1 MTNGRCNEKVQ
12 QRAMKS
18 KRIDLSIF
26 MEHKV
31 VVNELIFLR
40 NNVRLPAMKLQLIK
54 SQHTI

>member
-18 KRIDLSIF
+18 KLIDLCIF

-31 VVNELIFLR
+31 VVNELILMQQR
-40 NNVRLPAMKLQLIK
+40 EAA
-54 SQHTI
+54 